1 MQVRAGENAAAPESG
16 AAYKAR
22 RAGRGTQRGELCH
35 GRAVAMEFKR
45 VVTGVDA
52 KGTSIFYSD
61 AAMTPVTLAMMPG
74 ANFYQVW
81 GTEGVLRSP
90 VVDPAVP
97 SKNFFPGPGGSRFGL
112 LTFPPDADPDP
123 DAALPDEATINAL
136 IAEAEE
142 KLPGLI
148 GVFEP
153 DAPGMHQT
161 VTVDYLMVVTGELWL
176 ELDDGAEVHLP
187 TGSCIVQNG
196 ARHAWRNRSG
206 APATLAY
213 VSLAVV

>member
-1 MQVRAGENAAAPESG
+1 MTT
-16 AAYKAR
+16 Y
-22 RAGRGTQRGELCH
+22 
-35 GRAVAMEFKR
+35 KR

-52 KGTSIFYSD
+52 KGTSIFYADEVMPPEQIAAFGD
-61 AAMTPVTLAMMPG
+61 AE
-74 ANFYQVW
+74 FYQVW

-90 VVDPAVP
+90 VTDPAVV

-112 LTFPPDADPDP
+112 LTFPPEVAPDP
-123 DAALPDEATINAL
+123 DAPAPDEATLAAL
-136 IAEAEE
+136 FAEGEE
-142 KLPGLI
+142 KFPGLL

-161 VTVDYLMVVTGELWL
+161 VTVDYAIVVSGELWL

-187 TGSCIVQNG
+187 TGSCVVQNG
-196 ARHAWRNRSG
+196 ARHAWHNKSN

-213 VSLAVV
+213 VIMAVA

>member
-1 MQVRAGENAAAPESG
+1 MTT
-16 AAYKAR
+16 Y
-22 RAGRGTQRGELCH
+22 
-35 GRAVAMEFKR
+35 KR

-61 AAMTPVTLAMMPG
+61 EAMPLVQIAAFGDAE
-74 ANFYQVW
+74 FFQVW

-90 VVDPAVP
+90 VTDPAVV

-112 LTFPPDADPDP
+112 LTFPPEVAPDP
-123 DAALPDEATINAL
+123 DAPVPDEATMNAL
-136 IAEAEE
+136 VAEAED
-142 KLPGLI
+142 KLPGLL

-153 DAPGMHQT
+153 DNPGMHQT
-161 VTVDYLMVVTGELWL
+161 ITVDYAIVVAGELWL

-187 TGSCIVQNG
+187 TGTCIVQNG
-196 ARHAWRNRSG
+196 TRHAWHNRSS

-213 VSLAVV
+213 VIMAVA